1 MRFFPKILKLILLL
15 QPFILITSCGQ
26 EAELNNKSTPRY
38 SMMEGSSCFNSR
50 DIDDYRVLDRS
61 NLIVYGRPS
70 TKAYHIEISPPAT
83 SIRGS
88 DMISFVSWSGRICG
102 FAGDDLVIPNS
113 IYNERHSIISVKQLD
128 ETAQYNL
135 LVRYGKAEP
144 IIEVKPEDDS
154 SPEIKRELTEGES
167 EDQEKEIVSEQE

>member
-1 MRFFPKILKLILLL
+1 
-15 QPFILITSCGQ
+15 
-26 EAELNNKSTPRY
+26 
-38 SMMEGSSCFNSR
+38 
-50 DIDDYRVLDRS
+50 
-61 NLIVYGRPS
+61 
-70 TKAYHIEISPPAT
+70 
-83 SIRGS
+83 
-88 DMISFVSWSGRICG
+88 MISFISWSGRICG

>member
-1 MRFFPKILKLILLL
+1 MSSFRNNLYLILLL
-15 QPFILITSCGQ
+15 QPLSLITSCGQ

-38 SMMEGSSCFNSR
+38 TMMEGSSCFNTR
-50 DIDDYRVLDRS
+50 DIEDYMVLDRS

-70 TKAYHIEISPPAT
+70 SRAYHIEISPPAT

-135 LVRYGKAEP
+135 LVRFGKAEP
-144 IIEVKPEDDS
+144 VIEVQPENNS
-154 SPEIKRELTEGES
+154 SPEIKRDLGED
-167 EDQEKEIVSEQE
+167 EEQKKEVVDE

>member
-1 MRFFPKILKLILLL
+1 MSSFSNNLYLILLL
-15 QPFILITSCGQ
+15 QPVILITSCGQ

-38 SMMEGSSCFNSR
+38 TMMEGSSCFNSR
-50 DIDDYRVLDRS
+50 DIEDYMVLDRS

-70 TKAYHIEISPPAT
+70 SRAYHIEISPPAT

-102 FAGDDLVIPNS
+102 FAGDDLLIPNS
-113 IYNERHSIISVKQLD
+113 IYNERHSIISVKRLD

-135 LVRYGKAEP
+135 LVRFGKAEP
-144 IIEVKPEDDS
+144 VIEVQPEDDS
-154 SPEIKRELTEGES
+154 SPEIKRDLGEE
-167 EDQEKEIVSEQE
+167 EDQDKEIVSE

>member
-26 EAELNNKSTPRY
+26 EAELSNKTTPRY

-50 DIDDYRVLDRS
+50 DIDDYRVLNRS

-83 SIRGS
+83 SISGS

-102 FAGDDLVIPNS
+102 FAGDDLLIPNS

-135 LVRYGKAEP
+135 LVRFGKAEP
-144 IIEVKPEDDS
+144 VIEVQPEDDS
-154 SPEIKRELTEGES
+154 SPEIKRELDENK
-167 EDQEKEIVSEQE
+167 DQDKEIVSE